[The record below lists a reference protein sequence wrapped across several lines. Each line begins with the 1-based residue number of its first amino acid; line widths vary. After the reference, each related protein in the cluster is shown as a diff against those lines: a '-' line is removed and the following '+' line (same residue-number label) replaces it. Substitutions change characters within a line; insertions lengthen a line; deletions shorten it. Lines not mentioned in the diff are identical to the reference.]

1 MTDFEVRLFADDAAI
16 THVGEGLLAR
26 TLPRGEWT
34 HEAHLAAC
42 LWIARDRQ
50 DILPERDMRDII
62 SSYNVSVGG
71 VNDDTQGYHE
81 TITQV
86 YIAAVR
92 AHLSKRSPTEQLTF
106 AVNALLLSPL
116 GRRDLP
122 LRFYSPDLL
131 FSVTARRKFVDPDL
145 LPLSELAAM
154 G

>member
-1 MTDFEVRLFADDAAI
+1 MTYFEVRLFADDAAI
-16 THVGEGLLAR
+16 VHVGEGLLAC
-26 TLPRGEWT
+26 TLPRVEWT

-42 LWIARDRQ
+42 LWITRERQ
-50 DILPERDMRDII
+50 DIWPERDMPGII

-92 AHLSKRSPTEQLTF
+92 AHLSGRSQMELLTI

-131 FSVTARRKFVDPDL
+131 FSITARRKFVDPDL